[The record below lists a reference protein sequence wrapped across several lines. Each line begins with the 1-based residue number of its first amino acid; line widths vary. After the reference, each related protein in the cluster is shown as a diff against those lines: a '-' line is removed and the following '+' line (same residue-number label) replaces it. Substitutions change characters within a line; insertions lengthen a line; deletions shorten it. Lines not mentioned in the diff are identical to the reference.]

1 MLIGAISDT
10 HDNLPQIEK
19 AVKYLNDQKVDL
31 ALHAGDYVA
40 GFVLPKLKQLNCK
53 LIGVFGN
60 NDGDHE
66 LLKKRFSETT
76 NCTIHERFTM
86 VEIEGYR
93 IALLHG
99 HETELLDAII
109 NSGYFDVVVHGHSH
123 NSSIEKKGKTLS
135 VNPGEVCG
143 YLTGKSTL
151 ALLDTAMHKAKIVEF

>member
-19 AVKYLNDQKVDL
+19 AVKYLNEQKVEL
-31 ALHAGDYVA
+31 VLHAGDYVA
-40 GFVLPKLKQLNCK
+40 GFVVPKFKMLNCK

-76 NCTIHERFTM
+76 NCTIHDQFASITL
-86 VEIEGYR
+86 EGYR

-99 HETELLDAII
+99 TQIELLNAII
-109 NSGYFDVVVHGHSH
+109 DSGYYDAVIHGHSH
-123 NSSIEKKGKTLS
+123 NKSVEKKGKTLA
-135 VNPGEVCG
+135 VNPGELCG
-143 YLTGKSTL
+143 YLTGKSTI
-151 ALLDTAMHKAKIVEF
+151 ALLYTEEHEARIIEL